1 MYEIDKEAFGKFLAQ
16 QRKAKGYTQ
25 KALAEKLFVSDKAV
39 SKWERSLSMPD
50 ISLLI
55 PLAKILE
62 VSVTE
67 LLEGQLINTEEKID
81 SQQVENLVKKAL
93 SLSEETPEKAKERKK
108 KYGFLFGGCSLFVIL
123 ELLAGYWYVE
133 GAAIKSYFPDLL
145 FFEGLCFLFGIYA
158 WFFAK
163 ERLPVYYDENKISAY
178 SDGFFRMNLAG
189 ISFNN
194 SNWPYILKYLR
205 FWCTA
210 SMVSMPLFY
219 WLFFATAGYL
229 NLNNVNVLWILEIFL
244 VLYLISLFA
253 PMYYLGRKYQ

>member
-1 MYEIDKEAFGKFLAQ
+1 MYEINKEAFGKFLAQ

-55 PLAKILE
+55 PLADILD

-67 LLEGQLINTEEKID
+67 LLEGKHINTEEKID
-81 SQQVENLVKKAL
+81 SQQVENLVKRAL
-93 SLSEETPEKAKERKK
+93 SFSEETPEKAKERKK

-145 FFEGLCFLFGIYA
+145 LFEGLCFLFGIYA

-163 ERLPVYYDENKISAY
+163 ERLPAYYDENKISTY
-178 SDGFFRMNLAG
+178 SDVFSA
-189 ISFNN
+189 
-194 SNWPYILKYLR
+194 
-205 FWCTA
+205 
-210 SMVSMPLFY
+210 
-219 WLFFATAGYL
+219 
-229 NLNNVNVLWILEIFL
+229 
-244 VLYLISLFA
+244 
-253 PMYYLGRKYQ
+253 